1 MRPELV
7 SKLPSIY
14 RNAHD
19 IKSKSSASI
28 RVPPPPSKSQETSGK
43 ALGWGSWIPAGCQ
56 VECVTL
62 GKSVLFREKGSWP
75 PLSSQWGL

>member
-28 RVPPPPSKSQETSGK
+28 RVPPLPSQSQGTSGK
-43 ALGWGSWIPAGCQ
+43 TLGWGSWIPAGCQ
-56 VECVTL
+56 MECVTL
-62 GKSVLFREKGSWP
+62 GKSVL
-75 PLSSQWGL
+75 L